1 MADYLGISIEETMA
15 IGDNLNDVDILKNAG
30 VSAVMDNARDEIKK
44 LGDFITL
51 SNDENGVAYAI
62 KELINSN
69 N

>member
-1 MADYLGISIEETMA
+1 MAEYLGISMEETMA
-15 IGDNLNDVDILKNAG
+15 IGDNRNDVDILKTAG
-30 VSAVMDNARDEIKK
+30 VSVVMDNAIDEIKK

>member
-1 MADYLGISIEETMA
+1 MTTI
-15 IGDNLNDVDILKNAG
+15 NDVDILKNAG
-30 VSAVMDNARDEIKK
+30 VSVVMDNARDEIKK

-62 KELINSN
+62 KKLINSN

>member
-1 MADYLGISIEETMA
+1 MAEYLGISIEETMA

-30 VSAVMDNARDEIKK
+30 VSVVMDNARDEIKK

-62 KELINSN
+62 KELIK
-69 N
+69 

>member
-1 MADYLGISIEETMA
+1 MA

-30 VSAVMDNARDEIKK
+30 VSVVMDNARDEIKK

-62 KELINSN
+62 KELIN
-69 N
+69 

>member
-1 MADYLGISIEETMA
+1 MAEYLGISIEETMA

-30 VSAVMDNARDEIKK
+30 VSVVMDNARDEIKK

-62 KELINSN
+62 KELIN
-69 N
+69 

>member
-1 MADYLGISIEETMA
+1 MA

-30 VSAVMDNARDEIKK
+30 ISVVMDNARDEIKK

>member
-1 MADYLGISIEETMA
+1 MAEYLGISIEETMA

-30 VSAVMDNARDEIKK
+30 VSVVMDNARDEIKK

-62 KELINSN
+62 KKLIK
-69 N
+69 